1 MPAAA
6 IDFDSLPT
14 FTDEGGNEESFSVQ
28 LLTGTIAGTA
38 EIHEGE
44 VYIALKQCPFLME
57 DAKARELIVDALC
70 KGRQLGMRRT
80 FARKLRATIDS

>member
-1 MPAAA
+1 MTTAA

-14 FTDEGGNEESFSVQ
+14 YTEDGANEESFSVE

-38 EIHEGE
+38 ELHQGD
-44 VYIALKQCPFLME
+44 VYISIEQRPFLME

-70 KGRQLGMRRT
+70 KGRRLGMRRP
-80 FARKLRATIDS
+80 FADKLRVAIDN